1 MTATATATD
10 LDARALAQALQT
22 ATASGQALDASAWP
36 ADLSAAAV
44 LAVQRERAHLW
55 PGAAADVAPQYWKSG
70 GPSRHQPLGH
80 AALPPQG
87 VHEGGADLRHTPFF
101 LRGIEAEVALRIGR
115 DVDAAMAAALD
126 EAGATA
132 LIDAM
137 AVSIEIVDSR
147 WQQQLQAPNALK
159 AADLLCHGAL
169 VLGSWQPYQ
178 ARDWSAQ
185 RCSVQIGEQAAQSFQ
200 GSHSLQDPAWL
211 LPQWLRHATAHFG
224 VLRAGSV
231 VTTGSWCGL
240 LMAQA
245 GERVQV
251 AFDGLGVLDVM
262 L

>member
-1 MTATATATD
+1 
-10 LDARALAQALQT
+10 
-22 ATASGQALDASAWP
+22 
-36 ADLSAAAV
+36 
-44 LAVQRERAHLW
+44 
-55 PGAAADVAPQYWKSG
+55 
-70 GPSRHQPLGH
+70 
-80 AALPPQG
+80 
-87 VHEGGADLRHTPFF
+87 
-101 LRGIEAEVALRIGR
+101 
-115 DVDAAMAAALD
+115 
-126 EAGATA
+126 
-132 LIDAM
+132 M